1 MAYKIIR
8 TQTND
13 EQTGVEIT
21 AVLDSAADLTEL
33 GNSWAPGSVAVVADT
48 GLPVYMMNASGEW
61 KET

>member
-13 EQTGVEIT
+13 KQTGVEIT
-21 AVLDSAADLTEL
+21 AVLDSAADLAAL
-33 GNSWAPGSVAVVADT
+33 GTGWAPGSMAVVADA
-48 GLPVYMMNASGEW
+48 GLPVYVMNASRQW